1 MSGVVGS
8 HIMFGEFKS
17 AAAFIIIFWLS
28 LRCVAK
34 IWGLALRL
42 NMTRARPMF
51 FLVFLSGWRRAKCS
65 SVFNLMCEWPM
76 FYVSPFVLGN
86 AQHTLLSSVA
96 VGAADI

>member
-51 FLVFLSGWRRAKCS
+51 FFG
-65 SVFNLMCEWPM
+65 F
-76 FYVSPFVLGN
+76 PFWLEARKVLFCL
-86 AQHTLLSSVA
+86 QLDV
-96 VGAADI
+96 